1 MPRPVLKVATPRLP
15 SIGPRSERTNT
26 RGAQW
31 AVRFKAASLLSA
43 AADLCG
49 LMNMTQ
55 VVRSRRDEGD
65 RS

>member
-1 MPRPVLKVATPRLP
+1 MPRPVLKVATPRLS
-15 SIGPRSERTNT
+15 SIGPERTNS